1 MNAIQNLLAGKSVTL
16 KRAKTG
22 YISERTHNRLFNE
35 LHRAHGVQSMRT
47 VKLSENQFLIRA
59 STHDGRVVVDSFIF
73 LED

>member
-1 MNAIQNLLAGKSVTL
+1 MSATQSLLAGKSVTF

-35 LHRAHGVQSMRT
+35 LHRTHGVHSMRT
-47 VKLSENQFLIRA
+47 VRISENQFLIRA
-59 STHDGRVVVDSFIF
+59 STHDGRVIIDSFIY